1 MNGYCVK
8 RAKLK
13 QMHLELSLIKFYLMK
28 KAFLLIGV
36 LALALGITYLVLH
49 KSGSAAGMAEVKDSP
64 LSVSAKSSGFNRSFA
79 EVMNSY
85 YHLADVFNSAD
96 TSQISAAALG
106 LKKAVDSIRFD
117 QFKAD
122 SSITLTAVSV
132 AQSVQGEVLGLI
144 GEKAMEQKK
153 REFNLITEDLYS
165 LIRVVRYDGGVIYHM
180 RCTTAF
186 PDSSEAYWLSASNQ
200 IVNPYLDKN
209 HNMPDNAEVS
219 DSLRFSVQAGE

>member
-1 MNGYCVK
+1 
-8 RAKLK
+8 
-13 QMHLELSLIKFYLMK
+13 MK

-49 KSGSAAGMAEVKDSP
+49 KSSSSTGTPEVKEAP
-64 LSVSAKSSGFNRSFA
+64 LAVSSKSSAFNRSFA
-79 EVMNSY
+79 QVMNSY
-85 YHLADVFNSAD
+85 YRLAEIFKTAD
-96 TSQISAAALG
+96 TAQITQAALG

-122 SSITLTAVSV
+122 SSVTLTAVSV
-132 AQSVQGEVLGLI
+132 AQSVDGEILGLI
-144 GEKAMEQKK
+144 SEKSMEQKK

-186 PDSSEAYWLSASNQ
+186 ADSSEAYWLSSSNQ

-209 HNMPDNAEVS
+209 YKLPDNSEVS
-219 DSLRFSVQAGE
+219 DSLRFSVPVGE

>member
-1 MNGYCVK
+1 
-8 RAKLK
+8 
-13 QMHLELSLIKFYLMK
+13 MK
-28 KAFLLIGV
+28 KAFLLVGV

-49 KSGSAAGMAEVKDSP
+49 KSTSSAGNPEVKEAP
-64 LSVSAKSSGFNRSFA
+64 LAVSSKSSAFNRSFTQ
-79 EVMNSY
+79 VMNSY
-85 YHLADVFNSAD
+85 YQLAEIFKTAD
-96 TSQISAAALG
+96 TTQISQAALG

-122 SSITLTAVSV
+122 SSVTLTAVSV
-132 AQSVQGEVLGLI
+132 AQSVDGEILGLI
-144 GEKAMEQKK
+144 GEKSMEQKK

-186 PDSSEAYWLSASNQ
+186 ADSSEAYWLSSSNQ

-209 HNMPDNAEVS
+209 YKLPDNSEVS
-219 DSLRFSVQAGE
+219 DSLRFSVPVGE